1 MLQLEP
7 GMIIWTWATFVVLM
21 VLLYRV
27 AWKPLVAMIDERDKA
42 IAEGLRKA
50 EQAREEAESLMKEQK
65 EKLAKT
71 HDEAKAMLE
80 TSKKTAENTKTD
92 LINQAREEANK
103 IIERGKAD
111 LERERHDAV
120 FKMKKD
126 ISALVVQAASKL
138 IGMSL
143 DEKKHQELIEESIQK
158 LDKN

>member
-21 VLLYRV
+21 VLLYKV

-50 EQAREEAESLMKEQK
+50 EQAREEAESFMKEQK

-71 HDEAKAMLE
+71 HEEAKAMLE
-80 TSKKTAENTKTD
+80 ASKKTAENTKTD

-111 LERERHDAV
+111 LEKERHDAV
-120 FKMKKD
+120 SKMKND
-126 ISALVVQAASKL
+126 VSALIVQAASKL